1 MARQGRS
8 MNQAPKCTDPVILNL
23 WHVIGDVSEV
33 QPGIVYQTVLLE
45 ERVSFAIDAAGA
57 PFAWRSLPSDRSSEA
72 FDPARVSEKLPARC
86 AYGCMWTCLG
96 QPSAEIFPIPEY
108 AEAKRR
114 NVNAGTIGV
123 SVSAPRA
130 IENFL
135 DMGHFPYVHTDILGA
150 EPHTEVKEY
159 DVEISAD
166 RDEIVATRCR
176 FFQPKASVASSD
188 GGDIEYV
195 YRVPHPYCS
204 VLYKTS
210 HVDANRLDVI
220 GIFAQPID
228 QEHIRAHMMLCLVD
242 EENDDTAIR
251 HFQQLIF
258 GQDKPILEN
267 QFPKR
272 LPLDPR
278 AETPIRADKS
288 SVAYRRW
295 LSQKGVTYG
304 VIPVAS

>member
-1 MARQGRS
+1 
-8 MNQAPKCTDPVILNL
+8 MNAIPKCTDPVILNL
-23 WHVIGDVSEV
+23 WHVVGDAHEMT
-33 QPGIVYQTVLLE
+33 PGTVYQTVLLE
-45 ERVSFAIDAAGA
+45 ERVSFAIDDKGAAC
-57 PFAWRSLPSDRSSEA
+57 AWRSPPSEQSGDP
-72 FDPARVSEKLPARC
+72 FDPARLAEKLPALS
-86 AYGCMWTCLG
+86 AYGCVWTCLG
-96 QPSAEIFPIPEY
+96 TPSAEIFPIPEY

-135 DMGHFPYVHTDILGA
+135 DMGHFPYVHTDVLGA

-166 RDEIVATRCR
+166 RDEIIATRCR
-176 FFQPKASVASSD
+176 FFQPKASVASTE

-210 HVDANRLDVI
+210 HVDESRLDVI
-220 GIFAQPID
+220 GIFAQPVD

-242 EENDDTAIR
+242 EDSNDTAIR
-251 HFQQLIF
+251 HFQQMIF

-288 SVAYRRW
+288 SVFYRRW
-295 LSQKGVTYG
+295 LTQKGVTYG
-304 VIPVAS
+304 VIPAAS

>member
-1 MARQGRS
+1 MTEA
-8 MNQAPKCTDPVILNL
+8 KCKDPVILNL
-23 WHVIGDVSEV
+23 WHPLAAIAEMPAGRVVD
-33 QPGIVYQTVLLE
+33 TVLLE
-45 ERVSFAIDAAGA
+45 ERVSFAVDGDGKVA
-57 PFAWRSLPSDRSSEA
+57 AWRSRPELGSG
-72 FDPARVSEKLPARC
+72 DPVDLTKLDGTLPAKS
-86 AYGCMWTCLG
+86 AYGYVWTSLG
-96 QPSAEIFPIPEY
+96 DPPADIFPIPEFD
-108 AEAKRR
+108 EPDRR
-114 NVNAGTIGV
+114 KLNAATIGV
-123 SVSAPRA
+123 NVSAPRA

-176 FFQPKASVASSD
+176 FFQPMASTAST
-188 GGDIEYV
+188 GGADVEYI

-204 VLYKTS
+204 VLYKS
-210 HVDANRLDVI
+210 SPVDEKRLDVI
-220 GIFAQPID
+220 AVFLQPLD
-228 QEHIRAHMMLCLVD
+228 QEHVRAHMLLCVLDD
-242 EENDDTAIR
+242 ENEDKVIKR
-251 HFQQLIF
+251 FQQTIF

-288 SVAYRRW
+288 AISYRRW
-295 LSQKGVTYG
+295 LSRKGVTYG
-304 VIPVAS
+304 VIPAAN